1 MTSRTSFPILVIAL
15 LSAFEPRA
23 SASLVITPTFSSSIT
38 GATGTLNAAHLESA
52 INTAITTIEG
62 LYGNSVTIPVTFT
75 YTADNADPSNL
86 ESTTQTYWG
95 ISYNSYEALLQTDS
109 TANPGNTALS
119 TALANLQYGNDSSGT
134 GFIAAAGGLL
144 TMLGDPEPGNAVINI
159 NSLENFSYNCASS
172 CTHYDL
178 VGGLEHELD
187 EVLGGGGAGST
198 LNQIYNDTTCSGSSP
213 DFWCGKYGP
222 TDLYR
227 YSATH
232 TASFTTSSSATAYYS
247 INGGTTDLVGL
258 NQNSGGDYAD
268 FSPSGAGTGQLIQN
282 AFNAT
287 GKDEAY
293 TTSSPEYTML
303 ESIGWDPV
311 SVPEPGTNVLLVLGS
326 LGLAALASIQRA
338 RNRRSVYIPSPE
350 SEKLF

>member
-1 MTSRTSFPILVIAL
+1 MPARNSFPFLVIAF
-15 LSAFEPRA
+15 LSVFEPRA
-23 SASLVITPTFSSSIT
+23 SAGLVITPTFGSSIT
-38 GATGTLNAAHLESA
+38 TVTYGTLTTSQLEGA

-75 YTADNADPSNL
+75 YTKDTADSTNL
-86 ESTTQTYWG
+86 ESTNQTYWG
-95 ISYNSYEALLQTDS
+95 ISYNSYESLLQTDS
-109 TANPGNTALS
+109 SANPRNTALS

-134 GFIAAAGGLL
+134 GFIAASGGLL

-159 NSLENFSYNCASS
+159 NSLENFSYNCSGS
-172 CTHYDL
+172 CTKYDL

-198 LNQIYNDTTCSGSSP
+198 LNQINDDSTCSTASP

-227 YSATH
+227 YSAAR
-232 TASFTTSSSATAYYS
+232 TASFTSSLSATSYYS
-247 INGGTTDLVGL
+247 INGGVNSLVAL
-258 NQNSGGDYAD
+258 NQTSSGDYGD
-268 FSPSGAGTGQLIQN
+268 FDTSTGAGQLIQN
-282 AFNAT
+282 AFNST

-293 TTSSPEYTML
+293 TTTSPEYTML

-311 SVPEPGTNVLLVLGS
+311 SVPEPGTNVLLGLGS
-326 LGLAALASIQRA
+326 LALAALAAHGRA
-338 RNRRSVYIPSPE
+338 LPRLHSSPRPPSQE
-350 SEKLF
+350 